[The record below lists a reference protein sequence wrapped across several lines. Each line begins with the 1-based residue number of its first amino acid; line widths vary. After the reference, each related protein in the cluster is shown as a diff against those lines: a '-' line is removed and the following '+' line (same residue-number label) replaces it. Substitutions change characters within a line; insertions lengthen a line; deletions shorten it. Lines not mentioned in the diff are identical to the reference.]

1 MDRTWRVVV
10 RGPVG
15 DEDLTRL
22 PSDHMLWVSG
32 HSGARGERSSTI
44 WVRAADADSAR
55 EAVRAA
61 IPTDGTV
68 VLPADLL
75 AFSVSMEVPEEDISS
90 LERALRERR
99 IETGTIGPLIM
110 PGSEDAPAELLLDVN
125 AQNARDAV
133 DRAEAEYRDLRREAD
148 LPEADPILRTLY
160 PPWPEVQRPAQA
172 RHRFLLQRANELLDQ
187 AVLDGAVVVA
197 QSAVEVL
204 VARVIGQRLQRQDL
218 GPLRSYILS
227 GVRKHNLNDDLTRVL
242 WLALTGDTINQA
254 EFWKRYKDHLTRRN
268 AIVHRGGDVS
278 DTDAAESVNVA
289 ETIIE
294 HIEQLP
300 VRTD

>member
-1 MDRTWRVVV
+1 V

-75 AFSVSMEVPEEDISS
+75 AFSVSLEVREEDISS

-125 AQNARDAV
+125 GQNARDAV

-148 LPEADPILRTLY
+148 LPQADPILRTLY
-160 PPWPEVQRPAQA
+160 PPWPEVQRPAQP
-172 RHRFLLQRANELLDQ
+172 RHRF
-187 AVLDGAVVVA
+187 VT
-197 QSAVEVL
+197 
-204 VARVIGQRLQRQDL
+204 GQRLQRQDL
-218 GPLRSYILS
+218 GPMRSLGTVRSPVCGPIEELS
-227 GVRKHNLNDDLTRVL
+227 SGSLGQFRVSRL
-242 WLALTGDTINQA
+242 I
-254 EFWKRYKDHLTRRN
+254 R
-268 AIVHRGGDVS
+268 I
-278 DTDAAESVNVA
+278 
-289 ETIIE
+289 
-294 HIEQLP
+294 
-300 VRTD
+300 